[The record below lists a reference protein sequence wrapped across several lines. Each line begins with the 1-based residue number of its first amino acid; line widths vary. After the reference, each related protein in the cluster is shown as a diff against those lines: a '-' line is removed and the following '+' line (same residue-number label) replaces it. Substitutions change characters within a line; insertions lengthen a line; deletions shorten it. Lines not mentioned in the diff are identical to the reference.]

1 MDNAEDLDFAMSMYN
16 LLKYSNGYAK
26 ASVKLWQFRRDEP
39 DDDKLTNS
47 ESFRFEWN
55 LTDNTNNAG
64 IVNAEIGLL
73 LKYLCSFCRLLEML
87 LNDCDLTLN
96 LIWSANCVICE
107 ADRVTTFAINDANI
121 YVPVVTFSTQDNAEL
136 MQQ

>member
-1 MDNAEDLDFAMSMYN
+1 MSMYN

-26 ASVKLWQFRRDEP
+26 TSVKLWQFRRDEP
-39 DDDKLTNS
+39 DDDKLKNS
-47 ESFRFEWN
+47 ESFKFKCN

-73 LKYLCSFCRLLEML
+73 VKYLCNFCRLLEML
-87 LNDCDLTLN
+87 LIDCDLTLN

-107 ADRVTTFAINDANI
+107 ALQSNNICNKRCKYLCSSSNFFNLRKHRVDATI
-121 YVPVVTFSTQDNAEL
+121 KIRF
-136 MQQ
+136 